1 MRFIKSKES
10 ELHPN
15 YVSRV
20 IRIKE
25 EDFSPH
31 PHPDVTKLKCCRIG
45 GDTIYNV
52 IVSIDSKPGKYVF
65 FPASTKINPEFL
77 RYANL
82 YRDPEMNSNP
92 NKTGFFEENGRVKSL
107 KLKASYE
114 KTDPSTGVK
123 ENIFLPNG
131 VSDGFLI
138 ELQVVLNFILDTFNI
153 EVNENDIPDDTWFDT
168 IEHEGKVC
176 WLSKKFI
183 PKVFTAKNKTG
194 GDQSRYKRR
203 QKKLKRFNRV
213 IPEQFRF
220 HYDSTLVKKVP
231 FVVQPTDYIH
241 ISGKMHG
248 SSVIFS
254 YVLCKQQLNWK
265 QKIAKYLT
273 GYEFNKYD
281 YLYASRTVIKNQYIM
296 KEAGKTG
303 NVYHVGFYGCDI
315 WGEAFKI
322 VKPHLIKGM
331 SVYAEIVG
339 YTSTN
344 KYIQPDY
351 DYGCAPLKDGEDYT
365 YGKHF
370 KIYVY
375 RVTLTNVDGEVH
387 EFSPREVQIW
397 CKNNDLVAVPE
408 YYYGK
413 AKDLYPDLD
422 ITNHWHENFWNRM
435 ASDKNFYMEMDSPDC
450 INKVPHEG
458 VVIKIDDMI
467 PRAFKLKSYRFC
479 NKEEKELDAGITN
492 IEDAQS
498 ENIDNDD
505 SNSYIDEQ

>member
-1 MRFIKSKES
+1 MQ
-10 ELHPN
+10 
-15 YVSRV
+15 
-20 IRIKE
+20 
-25 EDFSPH
+25 
-31 PHPDVTKLKCCRIG
+31 KLKIIG
-45 GDTIYNV
+45 I
-52 IVSIDSKPGKYVF
+52 
-65 FPASTKINPEFL
+65 
-77 RYANL
+77 
-82 YRDPEMNSNP
+82 
-92 NKTGFFEENGRVKSL
+92 
-107 KLKASYE
+107 
-114 KTDPSTGVK
+114 
-123 ENIFLPNG
+123 
-131 VSDGFLI
+131 
-138 ELQVVLNFILDTFNI
+138 
-153 EVNENDIPDDTWFDT
+153 
-168 IEHEGKVC
+168 
-176 WLSKKFI
+176 KKI
-183 PKVFTAKNKTG
+183 PKR
-194 GDQSRYKRR
+194 DRYD
-203 QKKLKRFNRV
+203 LTIN
-213 IPEQFRF
+213 
-220 HYDSTLVKKVP
+220 STHNFFANGIL
-231 FVVQPTDYIH
+231 IH
-241 ISGKMHG
+241 NTSG
-248 SSVIFS
+248 IFS
-254 YVLCKQQLNWK
+254 YVLCKQKLNWK

-344 KYIQPDY
+344 KYIQKDY
-351 DYGCAPLKDGEDYT
+351 DYGCVPLKDGEDYT

-370 KIYVY
+370 KVYVY